1 MICSAR
7 DLKFNQTFPSIVKGE
22 NHIPVLL
29 HSFVERLHY
38 ARSAECTLQ
47 DGIPRCDNY
56 VTSSNVIT
64 IACDLFILPLTT

>member
-29 HSFVERLHY
+29 HSSLLNACTMLDRLDAGCKTEFH
-38 ARSAECTLQ
+38 A
-47 DGIPRCDNY
+47 
-56 VTSSNVIT
+56 VTIMSQAAT
-64 IACDLFILPLTT
+64 